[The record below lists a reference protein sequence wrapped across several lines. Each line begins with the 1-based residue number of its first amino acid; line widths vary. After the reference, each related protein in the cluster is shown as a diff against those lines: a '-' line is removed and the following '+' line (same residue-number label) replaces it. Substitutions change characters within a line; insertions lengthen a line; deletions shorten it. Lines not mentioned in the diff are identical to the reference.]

1 MSTGNLIRLSA
12 TVLARLNS
20 LNTVS
25 PVTATAAAVTVH
37 KRNGQFVYLF
47 LNS

>member
-25 PVTATAAAVTVH
+25 PVTATAAVTVH
-37 KRNGQFVYLF
+37 KRNGQFASICF
-47 LNS
+47 